1 MNDDDDDEGGY
12 RHQRKRKRNRGSI
25 QLLEEDEDEDMLGI
39 EHEDDVENE
48 VPWTLLDAIKSKFSL
63 HSLIMSSNPAHCA
76 TKLRLQPSEAQSLA
90 VMQRE
95 ADISFGWFINPSADP
110 CRCLKSTVGCQACIA
125 SGGEEK
131 EDSDSQEED
140 SDDDSD

>member
-1 MNDDDDDEGGY
+1 MNDDDY
-12 RHQRKRKRNRGSI
+12 RGHIHQRERKRGNI
-25 QLLEEDEDEDMLGI
+25 QLLGEDEDEDMLAS
-39 EHEDDVENE
+39 EHEDDAEE
-48 VPWTLLDAIKSKFSL
+48 EAPWTLLDAVKSKFSL
-63 HSLIMSSNPAHCA
+63 HSLITSSNPAHCA

-140 SDDDSD
+140 SDEDSD